1 MKRSYSDNEIN
12 ELLNAP
18 EGENHEFKEAKNR
31 YDFEEMVKYC
41 CALANCGGGKF
52 ILGVTDKRPRKV
64 VGSKAFEQPERTRK
78 GLMDRLRISVNFQ
91 IYEHENGTVLVFEVA
106 GHPSGLPV
114 QVDGI
119 AWWRD
124 GDSLVPMPEDVRRTI
139 YSKSGHDFSGDVC
152 KGLTIDDLDRTAI
165 EIFRKR
171 WIEYSSVKRI
181 ATLSVVQL
189 LRDADVLNDKGV
201 TYAALILF
209 GKRESLLE
217 KLPTAEVVFEYRQTE
232 ASGPASQREDFRTGF
247 FNYYDRIWEL
257 VNLRNDK
264 QHYQKQFA
272 MLPVPT
278 FNEIVVRE
286 ALLNAVSHRD
296 YQIKGSIFVR
306 QYSRKLI
313 IESPG
318 GFLPGITPENILNRH
333 AARNGRIAAV
343 FQRCGLVERS
353 GQGMNLIYEMS
364 VKEAKPL
371 PNFEG
376 SDAMFVK
383 LTLNGQVIHP
393 RMLALLNEI
402 GADRL
407 NIMTTDDYLLLSA
420 LFREED
426 LRSVDTARFKH
437 LAELEIVRYSEHGV
451 EPANGGVILA
461 IGVPS
466 AVIADGTPIESD
478 DKIHQILNFITRNGN
493 TTSIQLANHTG
504 LSQRRIREILYTL
517 ISDGLIV
524 KIGNYRHAKYMLN
537 IQQTN
542 DNH

>member
-1 MKRSYSDNEIN
+1 MRPYSDNELN
-12 ELLNAP
+12 DLLNAP
-18 EGENHEFKEAKNR
+18 EGENYEFKEAKNR

-64 VGSKAFEQPERTRK
+64 VGSKAFDQPERTRK
-78 GLMDRLRISVNFQ
+78 GLMDRLRISVEFQ
-91 IYEHENGTVLVFEVA
+91 IYEHENGTVLVFEIA

-139 YSKSGHDFSGDVC
+139 YSKGGHDFSGDVC
-152 KGLTIDDLDRTAI
+152 KGLTIDDLDCNAI
-165 EIFRKR
+165 EIFRDK
-171 WIEYSSVKRI
+171 WTEYSGIKRI
-181 ATLSVVQL
+181 STLSVDQL
-189 LRDADVLNDKGV
+189 LRDADVINDKGV

-209 GKRESLLE
+209 GKREPLLE
-217 KLPTAEVVFEYRQTE
+217 HLPTVEVVFEYRPTE

-296 YQIKGSIFVR
+296 YQVKGSIFVR
-306 QYSRKLI
+306 QYSRKLV

-318 GFLPGITPENILNRH
+318 GLLPGITPENILNRH

-371 PNFEG
+371 PNFTG

-383 LTLNGQVIHP
+383 LTLDGQVIHP
-393 RMLALLNEI
+393 RMLALLKEI

-407 NIMTTDDYLLLSA
+407 NVMTTDDYLLLSA

-426 LRSVDTARFKH
+426 LRGVDPARFKH
-437 LAELEIVRYSEHGV
+437 LAELEIVKYSEHGV

-461 IGVPS
+461 IGS
-466 AVIADGTPIESD
+466 LSEAASDKLPINTSD
-478 DKIHQILNFITRNGN
+478 KQKVVLEYMAKHDYV
-493 TTSIQLANHTG
+493 TTATLAELLSI
-504 LSQRRIREILYTL
+504 SQRATL
-517 ISDGLIV
+517 DIMKKLESSGFVEKFGKRRD
-524 KIGNYRHAKYMLN
+524 AKYALKN
-537 IQQTN
+537 TN
-542 DNH
+542 SK

>member
-1 MKRSYSDNEIN
+1 MMRPNSDNELN
-12 ELLNAP
+12 DLLNAP
-18 EGENHEFKEAKNR
+18 EGENYEFIEAKNR
-31 YDFEEMVKYC
+31 YDFEEMAKYC

-64 VGSKAFEQPERTRK
+64 VGSKAFDQPERTRK
-78 GLMDRLRISVNFQ
+78 GLIDRLRISVDFQ

-114 QVDGI
+114 QVDGT

-139 YSKSGHDFSGDVC
+139 YAEGRHDFSGDVC
-152 KGLTIDDLDRTAI
+152 KGLTIDDLDHNSI
-165 EIFRKR
+165 EIFRDR
-171 WIEYSSVKRI
+171 WTEYSGVKRI
-181 ATLSVVQL
+181 STLSVEQL
-189 LRDADVLNDKGV
+189 LRDADVISDKGV

-209 GKRESLLE
+209 GKREPLLE
-217 KLPTAEVVFEYRQTE
+217 HLPTAEVVFEYRPTE

-278 FNEIVVRE
+278 FNEVVVRE

-306 QYSRKLI
+306 QYSRKLV
-313 IESPG
+313 IENPG
-318 GFLPGITPENILNRH
+318 GFLPGITPENVLNRH

-353 GQGMNLIYEMS
+353 GQGMNLIYEIS

-371 PNFEG
+371 PNFTG

-383 LTLNGQVIHP
+383 LTLDGQVIHP
-393 RMLALLNEI
+393 RMLALLKEI
-402 GADRL
+402 GTDRL
-407 NIMTTDDYLLLSA
+407 NVMTTDDYLLLSA

-426 LRSVDTARFKH
+426 LRGVEPIRFKH

-461 IGVPS
+461 IGNQS
-466 AVIADGTPIESD
+466 ATVADKMPIE
-478 DKIHQILNFITRNGN
+478 N
-493 TTSIQLANHTG
+493 TDRKQRVLDYMSNHDNVTTAQLADYLG
-504 LSQRRIREILYTL
+504 LSQRTVRNTL
-517 ISDGLIV
+517 KELMENGSVDRLDS
-524 KIGNYRHAKYMLN
+524 YRHAKYALKN
-537 IQQTN
+537 T
-542 DNH
+542 DSK